1 MLTIDALNQI
11 TATHAA
17 ATARPLGTHTPAI
30 IVPENYELCDTE
42 RLQEHRSRFR
52 GNMATRSLPDFC
64 AYVER
69 RADDFEGEPTP
80 SGFIDVDTMRCRV
93 FFNLGD
99 AGQPGHADDTADLVL
114 KPTAAFAALQQ
125 IAGKALSQA
134 QLAEWMEDWSASL
147 KVVGTEGEAI
157 TVGVAV
163 QKIRT
168 IKIKATAERTSTEG
182 NFGAVRSAMDEIE
195 ASHAEQQPADLLFT
209 VKPYEGLLERTFILR
224 LSIITGD
231 KPTIRPRWV
240 QQEAQ
245 EEEIA
250 QEFKQVL
257 KQQIGG
263 FANLTLGSFHPGS

>member
-1 MLTIDALNQI
+1 MITSDALNQI

-17 ATARPLGTHTPAI
+17 ANGRPLDTHMPSI
-30 IVPENYELCDTE
+30 LVPDNYELRNTE
-42 RLQEHRSRFR
+42 YLQELRSRFR
-52 GNMATRSLPDFC
+52 GSMATRSMPDFC

-69 RADDFEGEPTP
+69 RVDDLEDDPTP
-80 SGFIDVDTMRCRV
+80 SGFIDVDSMRCKV

-99 AGQPGHADDTADLVL
+99 ADRPGHADDTAELAL

-125 IAGKALSQA
+125 IAGRALSQA
-134 QLAEWMEDWSASL
+134 QLAEWMEDWAANL
-147 KVVGTEGEAI
+147 KVVGTEGEDI

-168 IKIKATAERTSTEG
+168 IKIKATAERTSTES
-182 NFGAVRSAMDEIE
+182 NFGAERSAMDQIE

-209 VKPYEGLLERTFILR
+209 IKPYEGLLERTFTLR
-224 LSIITGD
+224 LSIITGE
-231 KPTIRPRWV
+231 KPTIKPRWV

-250 QEFKQVL
+250 QELKQVL
-257 KQQIGG
+257 KQQIGR
-263 FANLTLGSFHPGS
+263 FANLTLGTFNPGN

>member
-17 ATARPLGTHTPAI
+17 ASGRLLGTFTPTI
-30 IVPENYELCDTE
+30 LVPENYELRNAE
-42 RLQEHRSRFR
+42 HLQELRSRFR
-52 GNMATRSLPDFC
+52 GRMATRSMPDFC
-64 AYVER
+64 KYVER
-69 RADDFEGEPTP
+69 RTDEQESAPAP
-80 SGFIDVDTMRCRV
+80 SGFIDVDNMCCQV

-99 AGQPGHADDTADLVL
+99 TESPGHADDTAELTL

-125 IAGKALSQA
+125 IAGRALSQA
-134 QLAEWMEDWSASL
+134 QLAEWMEDWSANL
-147 KVVGTEGEAI
+147 KVVGNQGEDI
-157 TVGVAV
+157 PVGVAV
-163 QKIRT
+163 QKVRT
-168 IKIKATAERTSTEG
+168 ITMKATAERTSTES

-209 VKPYEGLLERTFILR
+209 IKPYEGLTVRTFTLR

-231 KPTIRPRWV
+231 KPTLKPRWV

-257 KQQIGG
+257 NQEIGG
-263 FANLTLGSFHPGS
+263 FANLTLGSFFPGK